1 MLFISL
7 KIIKLSMII
16 IYLFPVIIIYIIISL
31 LIIILS
37 LLYISIFTL
46 VSIIKKQWILFNI
59 KKNNYNFYNDDCCS
73 ICLEPLKNNI
83 YMTNCNHIFHNK
95 CIENMITFS
104 HNKCPLCR
112 RKL

>member
-7 KIIKLSMII
+7 KLIKLLLII
-16 IYLFPVIIIYIIISL
+16 IYLFPVILTYIILSL
-31 LIIILS
+31 LIILLS
-37 LLYISIFTL
+37 LLYISLFTII
-46 VSIIKKQWILFNI
+46 SIIKNQWLLYNI
-59 KKNNYNFYNDDCCS
+59 KKNKYHDCNDDCS

-83 YMTNCNHIFHNK
+83 IITKCNHIFHNK
-95 CIENMITFS
+95 CIELMINNR